1 MAMNCKK
8 FVLAAGLFVGF
19 WSAVQA
25 QSVTLV
31 DAIDVVREAPTVSRS
46 DYVYEP
52 IVTRHSRI
60 PSGLYKSGIIFVA
73 DQLERNV
80 APEEKKKS
88 TVITSFTSL
97 DNLVD
102 TSAFGR
108 LVGENLMH
116 ELYVR
121 GWQINDIRLSRDLI
135 INGEGEFAMSRDIK
149 RLRSSVPAANIV
161 TGSYTTSADGILLSV
176 RVIDFETGQVISS
189 AETRFKGDPFLAS
202 LINKPRP
209 NPMVKLA
216 N

>member
-1 MAMNCKK
+1 MK
-8 FVLAAGLFVGF
+8 FKNLVLVAGWLAGFVPL
-19 WSAVQA
+19 VQA
-25 QSVTLV
+25 QGVVQV
-31 DAIDVVREAPTVSRS
+31 DAVQIVREEPAVSRS
-46 DYVYEP
+46 AYAYEP
-52 IVTRHSRI
+52 IVTRHSQI

-88 TVITSFTSL
+88 TVITSFSNL
-97 DNLVD
+97 DNLLE

-121 GWQINDIRLSRDLI
+121 GWQINDIRLARDLI
-135 INGEGEFAMSRDIK
+135 VNAEGEFAVSRDIK
-149 RLRSSVPAANIV
+149 RLRSVVPAANIV
-161 TGSYTTSADGILLSV
+161 TGSYTTSVDGILLSV

-189 AETRFKGDPFLAS
+189 AETRFKGDSFMAG
-202 LINKPRP
+202 LINKPRS